1 MSSETDVEVIKLTN
15 LIKTLWRASKIL
27 KFKSFLHIA
36 IALSARNKKPA
47 ALHTSQNNAKRQRVC
62 VDNNKQHSPM
72 ARHVNL
78 LMSREWQ
85 LSAGFELFSSDV
97 KQN

>member
-1 MSSETDVEVIKLTN
+1 MESIKDFKIQVILAHCNCVKREEPKSLLLCTRVKIMQRDNESALT
-15 LIKTLWRASKIL
+15 T
-27 KFKSFLHIA
+27 H
-36 IALSARNKKPA
+36 
-47 ALHTSQNNAKRQRVC
+47 
-62 VDNNKQHSPM
+62 KQHSPM

-85 LSAGFELFSSDV
+85 LSAGFEPFSSDV